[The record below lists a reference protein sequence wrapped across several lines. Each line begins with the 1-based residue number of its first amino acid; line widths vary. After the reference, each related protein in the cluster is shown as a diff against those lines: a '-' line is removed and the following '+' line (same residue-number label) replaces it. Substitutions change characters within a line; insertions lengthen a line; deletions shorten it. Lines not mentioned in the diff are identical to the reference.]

1 MGKVGAFA
9 AKLDLAMRAVSLS
22 RVSLAHDLAV
32 DKSLIGRWLSGAV
45 HPTEHNLER
54 LTALLAARGAGLRL
68 ADWFGSADAFAALL
82 GVEPHDEVPSAG
94 TGVPRFLPFLDE
106 ARAETARRG
115 SSYEGFWRTARPS
128 LLVPDTVFHDYG
140 MVRCNTQGLLEVTM
154 HGSGLAFDGWLFL
167 LGGNL
172 FVTLHDATG
181 GTPMHLVFRGIS
193 LPKAMVLDGLL
204 MMAALDG
211 SRTLA
216 AVPLVLERVG
226 DLTGDADADD
236 ARAAGLAGEAPEPL
250 DPVPADA
257 LRDRLFRTAGP
268 AGDGHLVVGPA
279 DSISRGTTSEG
290 LRG

>member
-1 MGKVGAFA
+1 M
-9 AKLDLAMRAVSLS
+9 AMRAASIS
-22 RVSLAHDLAV
+22 RVSLAHDLGV

-54 LTALLAARGAGLRL
+54 LTALMAARTPGLRL
-68 ADWFGSADAFAALL
+68 ADWFGSTTALAALL
-82 GVEPHDEVPSAG
+82 GVTAPDEAG
-94 TGVPRFLPFLDE
+94 SPAHPAGAQLLPFLDL

-115 SSYEGFWRTARPS
+115 TAYEGFWRTARPS
-128 LLVPDTVFHDYG
+128 LLVPDTIFHDYG
-140 MVRCNTQGLLEVTM
+140 MVRCNDQGLLEVSM
-154 HGSGLAFDGWLFL
+154 HGSGLDFAGWLFL

-181 GTPMHLVFRGIS
+181 GTPMSLVFRGIS

-216 AVPLVLERVG
+216 AMPLVLERVG
-226 DLTGDADADD
+226 DLTGDSEADLE
-236 ARAAGLAGEAPEPL
+236 RAARLAAKAPPPL
-250 DPVPADA
+250 DPVPEDQ
-257 LRDRLFRTAGP
+257 LRERLFRDAG
-268 AGDGHLVVGPA
+268 GGHLIVGPA
-279 DSISRGTTSEG
+279 DSLSRGTTSEG